1 MVPINVH
8 IFHKH
13 FFIWLLASYS
23 ETKSKVFKHR
33 PCLLNRISEL
43 VTTKQHLL
51 QSTQISLMSVVQ
63 GHTLRKSI
71 LKNHQ
76 MLGAHG
82 NVSEE
87 PLITLIPL
95 HFFNK
100 HQSFKFSKIVSK
112 TRSFCLQWKRLT
124 LWFSDKWFLPLELLL
139 GPK

>member
-23 ETKSKVFKHR
+23 KTKSKVFKHH

-63 GHTLRKSI
+63 GHTLRKSV

-95 HFFNK
+95 HFFNN
-100 HQSFKFSKIVSK
+100 HQSFKFSKIVSRPEAFVCSGK
-112 TRSFCLQWKRLT
+112 DSLFSFQT
-124 LWFSDKWFLPLELLL
+124 SDFFPLNFF
-139 GPK
+139 